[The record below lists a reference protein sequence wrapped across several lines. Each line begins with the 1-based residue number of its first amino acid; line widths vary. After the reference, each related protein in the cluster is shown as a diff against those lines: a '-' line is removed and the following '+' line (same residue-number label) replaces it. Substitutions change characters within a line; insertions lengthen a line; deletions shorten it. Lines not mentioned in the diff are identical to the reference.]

1 MTAPVEE
8 CTQWTVVEL
17 HGTLRAPA
25 DVALRKKVEALL
37 GRGQRQIVLDLAGL
51 SDIDA
56 AGIGELMRAYHT
68 TIAAGGA
75 MRIARARGRVR
86 LVLKFVGVLNLLS
99 DIR

>member
-1 MTAPVEE
+1 MTALVEE
-8 CTQWTVVEL
+8 CAQWTVVEL

-25 DVALRKKVEALL
+25 DMTLREKVEALL
-37 GRGQRQIVLDLAGL
+37 GGGQKQIVLDLAGV
-51 SDIDA
+51 SAIDA

-75 MRIARARGRVR
+75 MRIARASGRVR

-99 DIR
+99 GNR